1 MNSFTFFNPTKV
13 IFGAGEVNKL
23 GVEASQYGKK
33 ALMIK
38 TTGPI
43 QKSGI
48 FERTTKILTDA
59 GMEVFY
65 LDDVTPNPK
74 FTKLNEGAEIC
85 REKGIDIVI
94 GVGGGT
100 AIDLAKGVAWAAL
113 AEGNLW
119 DYFLRKRVATKSLPI
134 GAVTTIVGTG
144 AEMNVNCTITNQ
156 DTKEKFGVHFPVSF
170 PKFAIIDPEL
180 QSNLPTKLTAG
191 GMADT
196 ISHVLETYFDGTED
210 TPLQDRI
217 SEGIIFTVIENERI
231 LKNPTDIA
239 ARGNICWAA
248 TLAING
254 INDSGRGG
262 KDWDAHTIEH
272 EVSAKYDVR
281 HGEGMAVVHIAWMYH
296 LCKENPKKFVHF
308 ADRIFGIKKAPGE
321 SDLSVGTKGIDALKA
336 KFQEWGMP
344 TTLRE
349 LGVDKDILPTLANG
363 ACKNPEG
370 SKLNAD
376 VVLGVLNSCY

>member
-1 MNSFTFFNPTKV
+1 
-13 IFGAGEVNKL
+13 
-23 GVEASQYGKK
+23 
-33 ALMIK
+33 
-38 TTGPI
+38 
-43 QKSGI
+43 
-48 FERTTKILTDA
+48 
-59 GMEVFY
+59 
-65 LDDVTPNPK
+65 
-74 FTKLNEGAEIC
+74 
-85 REKGIDIVI
+85 
-94 GVGGGT
+94 
-100 AIDLAKGVAWAAL
+100 
-113 AEGNLW
+113 
-119 DYFLRKRVATKSLPI
+119 
-134 GAVTTIVGTG
+134 VTTIVGTG

-336 KFQEWGMP
+336 KFQEWYAH
-344 TTLRE
+344 
-349 LGVDKDILPTLANG
+349 DF
-363 ACKNPEG
+363 EG
-370 SKLNAD
+370 I
-376 VVLGVLNSCY
+376 GR